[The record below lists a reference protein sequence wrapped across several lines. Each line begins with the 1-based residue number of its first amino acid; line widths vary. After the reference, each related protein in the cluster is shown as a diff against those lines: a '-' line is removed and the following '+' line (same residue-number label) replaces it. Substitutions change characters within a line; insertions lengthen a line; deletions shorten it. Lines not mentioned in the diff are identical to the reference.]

1 MHAPSLNLGRE
12 ASVHC
17 FAVGLGCQA
26 HFMSQQLPMESNERD
41 LVGSCFKADFV
52 QDYIQSA
59 LRAKQRV
66 NNYQF
71 VKLKPC

>member
-1 MHAPSLNLGRE
+1 
-12 ASVHC
+12 
-17 FAVGLGCQA
+17 
-26 HFMSQQLPMESNERD
+26 MSQQLPMESNERD